1 MARPRGGDQGALGV
15 ALAILMTGVLA
26 AASLVVD
33 GGRALAARRHAA
45 NVAEGA
51 ARAAVA
57 AQLGRHVDPRL
68 AAEAAR
74 RHAAAAGIAA
84 ADIDVAVY
92 DDEVHVVVTER
103 RAAVFAALG
112 GVENLTMRGE
122 GAARATYD

>member
-1 MARPRGGDQGALGV
+1 MVRRGGDRGAIGV
-15 ALAILMTGVLA
+15 ALAILMVGVLA
-26 AASLVVD
+26 AASLIVD
-33 GGRALAARRHAA
+33 GGRALAARRYAA

-57 AQLGRHVDPRL
+57 AQPGRDVDPRL

-84 ADIDVAVY
+84 ADVDVEVS
-92 DDEVHVVVTER
+92 DGEVHVVVTAR
-103 RAAVFAALG
+103 REAVFLALG
-112 GVENLTMRGE
+112 GVESLTMRGE